1 MNPTSRKP
9 QYTSYLLVFLAGVV
23 LTASLISLGFVFGQR
38 SRPSATSQYGI
49 LGSYSDEGSDAI
61 VRAVK
66 MVGPAVVNV
75 DISMPQLVTKNP
87 ASIPNFPP
95 APRDGKGT
103 GIIFDS
109 AKGLMLTNA
118 HVVTDQQT
126 GETAQEIRVTTRDG
140 KQYTGKLLGADR
152 YSDIAVV
159 KLSSDHLPQAK
170 LAHFDN
176 VKDLAIGQWV
186 IAIGNPY
193 AQENTVTVGVI
204 SAVGRTIPVPIQNG
218 GAQFSLSGMIQ
229 TDAAINPGNSGGP
242 LCNLKGE
249 VIGINTAIIP
259 WATGLGFSIP
269 INQAMK
275 IARQIVAKGK
285 VSHPYIGVLI
295 MPVTAQLRQKYSL
308 PNLTGALVHSV
319 QGNSPA
325 QRAGL
330 MSDDVIT
337 KIGSQKIDDNKELT
351 ALVAQKNVGE
361 TIPLTVWRQGKLV
374 QLKITIGDRPFSL
387 KNGETP

>member
-1 MNPTSRKP
+1 M
-9 QYTSYLLVFLAGVV
+9 
-23 LTASLISLGFVFGQR
+23 LTAILMSLGFVLGQR
-38 SRPSATSQYGI
+38 HETLPSSPPAM
-49 LGSYSDEGSDAI
+49 LGAYSDEGSDAI

-75 DISMPQLVTKNP
+75 DISMPQP
-87 ASIPNFPP
+87 ASQNSAPIPNLPP
-95 APRDGKGT
+95 APREGKGT
-103 GIIFDS
+103 GIIFDA

-126 GETAQEIRVTTRDG
+126 GETARQIRVTTRDG
-140 KQYTGKLLGADR
+140 KQLTGTLLGADR

-159 KLSSDHLPQAK
+159 KLSSDDLPQAK
-170 LAHFDN
+170 IAKFDN
-176 VKDLAIGQWV
+176 VKQLAIGQWV

-204 SAVGRTIPVPIQNG
+204 SAVGRTIPVPISTG
-218 GAQFSLSGMIQ
+218 GAPFSLSGMIQ

-275 IARQIVAKGK
+275 VARQIVARGK

-295 MPVTAQLRQKYSL
+295 TPVTAQFRQKYSTQ
-308 PNLTGALVHSV
+308 NLSGALVDSV
-319 QGNSPA
+319 EKNSPA

-330 MSDDVIT
+330 MAGDVIT
-337 KIGSQKIDDNKELT
+337 QIGSQKITDNKQVIS
-351 ALVAQKNVGE
+351 LVAESAVDDILQ
-361 TIPLTVWRQGKLV
+361 ISVWRNGKTV
-374 QLKITIGDRPFSL
+374 QLKLTIGNRPGGISSR
-387 KNGETP
+387 N

>member
-1 MNPTSRKP
+1 M
-9 QYTSYLLVFLAGVV
+9 
-23 LTASLISLGFVFGQR
+23 
-38 SRPSATSQYGI
+38 
-49 LGSYSDEGSDAI
+49 LGSFSDEGSDAI

-75 DISMPQLVTKNP
+75 DISMPQLATKDP
-87 ASIPNFPP
+87 ALIPNLPP
-95 APRDGKGT
+95 APREGKGT
-103 GIIFDS
+103 GVIFDA

-118 HVVTDQQT
+118 HVVTDPQS
-126 GETAQEIRVTTRDG
+126 GEAARQIRVTTRDG
-140 KQYTGKLLGADR
+140 KQLTGTLIGLDR

-170 LAHFDN
+170 IAQFDN
-176 VKDLAIGQWV
+176 VKQLAIGQWV

-204 SAVGRTIPVPIQNG
+204 SAVGRTIPVPGRNG
-218 GAQFSLSGMIQ
+218 GAPFSLSGMIQ

-275 IARQIVAKGK
+275 VARQIVANGK

-295 MPVTAQLRQKYSL
+295 TPVTAQFRQKYSTQ
-308 PNLTGALVHSV
+308 NLTGALVQSV
-319 QGNSPA
+319 QDNSPA
-325 QRAGL
+325 KRAGIL
-330 MSDDVIT
+330 PEDVIT
-337 KIGSQKIDDNKELT
+337 QIGSQKITNNQEVISF
-351 ALVAQKNVGE
+351 VAQQTVDDILK
-361 TIPLTVWRQGKLV
+361 ISVWRNGKTVQL
-374 QLKITIGDRPFSL
+374 QLKIGNRPDDASSS
-387 KNGETP
+387 N

>member
-1 MNPTSRKP
+1 MNPPSRYSK
-9 QYTSYLLVFLAGVV
+9 YISYLLVFLAGVV
-23 LTASLISLGFVFGQR
+23 LTASLMSLGFVLGR
-38 SRPSATSQYGI
+38 RNGPAISSTYGM

-75 DISMPQLVTKNP
+75 DISMPQPVSKNSVP
-87 ASIPNFPP
+87 IPNLPP
-95 APRDGKGT
+95 APREGEGT
-103 GIIFDS
+103 GIIIDS

-126 GETAQEIRVTTRDG
+126 GETAQQIRVTTRDG

-159 KLSSDHLPQAK
+159 KLSSDDLPQAK
-170 LAHFDN
+170 IAKFDN
-176 VKDLAIGQWV
+176 VKQLAIGQWV

-204 SAVGRTIPVPIQNG
+204 SAVGRTIPVPVQNG
-218 GAQFSLSGMIQ
+218 GAPFSLSGMIQ

-242 LCNLKGE
+242 LSNLKGE

-275 IARQIVAKGK
+275 VARQILAKGQ

-295 MPVTAQLRQKYSL
+295 TPVTAQFRQKYATQNIS
-308 PNLTGALVHSV
+308 GALVQSV
-319 QGNSPA
+319 QDNSPA

-330 MSDDVIT
+330 LPEDVIT
-337 KIGSQKIDDNKELT
+337 QIGSQKINDNKDVIS
-351 ALVAQKNVGE
+351 LVAQKAAGDILNFS
-361 TIPLTVWRQGKLV
+361 VWRNGKAL
-374 QLKITIGDRPFSL
+374 QLQLQIEDRPNSRD
-387 KNGETP
+387 

>member
-1 MNPTSRKP
+1 MNPPSRFSKALP
-9 QYTSYLLVFLAGVV
+9 FLLVFLAGIV
-23 LTASLISLGFVFGQR
+23 LTAALMSLGFVLGRQNQPAV
-38 SRPSATSQYGI
+38 SSTYGM
-49 LGSYSDEGSDAI
+49 LGSFSDEGSDAI

-75 DISMPQLVTKNP
+75 DISMPQLATKNP
-87 ASIPNFPP
+87 ALIPNLPP
-95 APRDGKGT
+95 APREGKGT
-103 GIIFDS
+103 GIIFDA

-118 HVVTDQQT
+118 HVVTDPQS
-126 GETAQEIRVTTRDG
+126 GEAAQHIRVTTRDG
-140 KQYTGKLLGADR
+140 KQLTGTLIGLDR

-170 LAHFDN
+170 IAQFDN
-176 VKDLAIGQWV
+176 VKQLAIGQWV

-204 SAVGRTIPVPIQNG
+204 SAVGRTIPVPGRNG
-218 GAQFSLSGMIQ
+218 GAPFSLSGMIQ

-269 INQAMK
+269 INQAMTV
-275 IARQIVAKGK
+275 ARQIVANGK

-295 MPVTAQLRQKYSL
+295 TPVTAQFRQKYSTQ
-308 PNLTGALVHSV
+308 NLTGALVQSV
-319 QGNSPA
+319 QDNSPA
-325 QRAGL
+325 KRAGIL
-330 MSDDVIT
+330 PEDVIT
-337 KIGSQKIDDNKELT
+337 QIGSQKITNNQEVISF
-351 ALVAQKNVGE
+351 VAQQTVDDILKFS
-361 TIPLTVWRQGKLV
+361 VWRNGKTVQL
-374 QLKITIGDRPFSL
+374 QLKIGNRPDDASSS
-387 KNGETP
+387 N

>member
-1 MNPTSRKP
+1 MNPPSPYSK
-9 QYTSYLLVFLAGVV
+9 YISYLLVFLAGVV
-23 LTASLISLGFVFGQR
+23 LTVVLMSLGFVLGQR
-38 SRPSATSQYGI
+38 SQPSASSQYGI
-49 LGSYSDEGSDAI
+49 LGNYSDEGSDAI

-66 MVGPAVVNV
+66 LVGPAVVNV
-75 DISMPQLVTKNP
+75 DISMPQLVSKNP
-87 ASIPNFPP
+87 AQIPNLPP
-95 APRDGKGT
+95 APREGKGT
-103 GIIFDS
+103 GIIIDS

-126 GETAQEIRVTTRDG
+126 GETAQQIRVTTRDG
-140 KQYTGKLLGADR
+140 KQYTGTLLGADR

-159 KLSSDHLPQAK
+159 KLSSDKLPQAK
-170 LAHFDN
+170 IAQFN
-176 VKDLAIGQWV
+176 NAKQLAIGQWV

-218 GAQFSLSGMIQ
+218 GAPFSLSGMIQ

-275 IARQIVAKGK
+275 VARQIVAKGQ

-295 MPVTAQLRQKYSL
+295 TPVTAQFRQKYAV
-308 PNLTGALVHSV
+308 PNLTGALVDGV
-319 QGNSPA
+319 QENSPA

-330 MSDDVIT
+330 QTDDVIIQ
-337 KIGSQKIDDNKELT
+337 IGTQKIQDNKDLIS
-351 ALVAQKNVGE
+351 LVAQKKVGDS
-361 TIPLTVWRQGKLV
+361 IQLSVWRKKEL
-374 QLKITIGDRPFSL
+374 LKIRLTIGNRPDVINSR
-387 KNGETP
+387 N

>member
-1 MNPTSRKP
+1 MNPLSGSPK
-9 QYTSYLLVFLAGVV
+9 YSSHLLVFLAGVG
-23 LTASLISLGFVFGQR
+23 LTAILMSLGFVLGQR
-38 SRPSATSQYGI
+38 NRPSASAQYGL
-49 LGSYSDEGSDAI
+49 LGNYSDEGSDAI

-75 DISMPQLVTKNP
+75 DISLPQLATRNP
-87 ASIPNFPP
+87 AAIPNLPP
-95 APRDGKGT
+95 APRNGEGT

-109 AKGLMLTNA
+109 ARGLMLTNA

-126 GETAQEIRVTTRDG
+126 DEAAQQIRVTTREG
-140 KQYTGKLLGADR
+140 KQYTGKLLGADK

-170 LAHFDN
+170 LADFDN
-176 VKDLAIGQWV
+176 VNDLAIGQWV

-204 SAVGRTIPVPIQNG
+204 SAVGRTIPVPIRNA
-218 GAQFSLSGMIQ
+218 GAPFSLTGMIQ

-275 IARQIVAKGK
+275 VARQIVANGR
-285 VSHPYIGVLI
+285 VRHPYIGVLI
-295 MPVTAQLRQKYSL
+295 APVTAQFQEKHSM
-308 PNLTGALVHSV
+308 PNLAGALVESV
-319 QGNSPA
+319 EDNSPA

-330 MSDDVIT
+330 KAGDVIT
-337 KIGSQKIDDNKELT
+337 HIGSVKVSDNK
-351 ALVAQKNVGE
+351 AVISLVDEKNVDD
-361 TIPLTVWRQGKLV
+361 ILKVSVWRNGKIMTMPV
-374 QLKITIGDRPFSL
+374 KIGDRPNTSSR
-387 KNGETP
+387 NQR

>member
-1 MNPTSRKP
+1 MNPSSHKP
-9 QYTSYLLVFLAGVV
+9 KYISHLLFFLAGVV
-23 LTASLISLGFVFGQR
+23 LTAIVLSLGFVLGQR
-38 SRPSATSQYGI
+38 SRPSALSQYAI
-49 LGSYSDEGSDAI
+49 LESYSDEGSDAI

-75 DISMPQLVTKNP
+75 DISMPQLVSKNLMP
-87 ASIPNFPP
+87 VPNIPP
-95 APRDGKGT
+95 APHDGKGT

-126 GETAQEIRVTTRDG
+126 GETAQQIRVTTLNG

-170 LAHFDN
+170 LAQFDN
-176 VKDLAIGQWV
+176 VKQLAIGQWV

-204 SAVGRTIPVPIQNG
+204 SAVGRTIPVPSRNG
-218 GAQFSLSGMIQ
+218 ISPFSLSGMIQ

-275 IARQIVAKGK
+275 VARQIVANGQ
-285 VSHPYIGVLI
+285 VRHPYIGVLI
-295 MPVTAQLRQKYSL
+295 TPVTAQFRQKYSV
-308 PNLTGALVHSV
+308 PNFTGALVESV
-319 QGNSPA
+319 EENSPA

-330 MSDDVIT
+330 KADDVIT
-337 KIGSQKIDDNKELT
+337 QIGSQKINDNKEVIS
-351 ALVAQKNVGE
+351 LVDQKTVGDVLK
-361 TIPLTVWRQGKLV
+361 ISVWRNSKTVQL
-374 QLKITIGDRPFSL
+374 QLKIGNRPDASSR
-387 KNGETP
+387 N